1 MLTGVQPHRPP
12 RIVDSFKERGHEHR
26 HVPADVIAAVR
37 DVESCG
43 WRDMYD
49 RETVLMLAASRGH
62 SDAAEWLAMRRHLY
76 FVALGLAREE
86 GLGGFTGARA

>member
-1 MLTGVQPHRPP
+1 MLTAVQPHRPL
-12 RIVDSFKERGHEHR
+12 RIVDSFRERGHESR
-26 HVPADVIAAVR
+26 FIPTHVVAAVR
-37 DVESCG
+37 DVELCG

-62 SDAAEWLAMRRHLY
+62 EDAAEWLAARRHLY

-86 GLGGFTGARA
+86 TY